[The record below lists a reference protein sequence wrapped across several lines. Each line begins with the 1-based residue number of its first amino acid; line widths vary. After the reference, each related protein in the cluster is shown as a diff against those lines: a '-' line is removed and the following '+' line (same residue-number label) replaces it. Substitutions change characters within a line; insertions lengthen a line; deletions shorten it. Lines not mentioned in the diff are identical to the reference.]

1 MMQASVVTLG
11 GYGPPDASHGHAL
24 EHIAARLRA
33 ELGDAVSV
41 SIDHNILD
49 QGRPIGDLLAD
60 VEAGTTTLCYF
71 STSYLAERV
80 PEVGLVD
87 LPYLF
92 ASLAHAHA
100 ALDGTV
106 GARLSERTAAATDLV
121 PLGYWDNGFR
131 HLSNRWR
138 DVRTPEDCRGLKV
151 RLQPNWAHE
160 HLFRALGAE
169 PVVTDLRD
177 GIAMLVSGELDAQEN
192 PLANFVAYGIQ
203 ALHPHL
209 SLTAHVYGA
218 RGVYASARQLA
229 TWPAAWVD
237 LLRDVVREAI
247 AAQRR
252 EAEAAELRLAAELRA
267 AGVAV
272 LALSPG
278 ELARFEEVARPTLDA
293 AADQLDPELV
303 ALAGRAGV

>member
-1 MMQASVVTLG
+1 MHDASLG
-11 GYGPPDASHGHAL
+11 GHPRGVRTAECFPR
-24 EHIAARLRA
+24 ARPGAHRSAPAGRA
-33 ELGDAVSV
+33 GDAVSV

-100 ALDGTV
+100 ALDGTF
-106 GARLSERTAAATDLV
+106 GARLSERTAAATDLRPARLLGQRLPP
-121 PLGYWDNGFR
+121 PLQPLARGA
-131 HLSNRWR
+131 HA
-138 DVRTPEDCRGLKV
+138 RGLP
-151 RLQPNWAHE
+151 RPEGAAAAELGA
-160 HLFRALGAE
+160 RALLPRARRGAGR
-169 PVVTDLRD
+169 TDLRD

-192 PLANFVAYGIQ
+192 PLANFVAYGIER
-203 ALHPHL
+203 LHPHL

-229 TWPAAWVD
+229 TAS
-237 LLRDVVREAI
+237 
-247 AAQRR
+247 
-252 EAEAAELRLAAELRA
+252 
-267 AGVAV
+267 
-272 LALSPG
+272 SPFQIRVPS
-278 ELARFEEVARPTLDA
+278 LTIRTR
-293 AADQLDPELV
+293 
-303 ALAGRAGV
+303 